1 MKILQV
7 FDLFSPQTG
16 GGTVDVISKI
26 SQGLID
32 KGHEVTLCT
41 SDYKIDIP
49 YIKRIKGLNIDLHHN
64 KFKFCGIYFMPD
76 LLKINVQKY
85 DVIHLNCFRS
95 FQNIVLCRKARKY
108 GVPYIIDAH
117 GSTSR
122 YSGIKKLFKLTYDN
136 CFGYQD
142 IKHASKFI
150 AENELGAK
158 EYERYGIPKE
168 KIAIIHP
175 PFDLKEFENLPPKDI
190 DESYILF
197 IGRIHKAK
205 GLEFLVRTISLLRNQ
220 KVNIHLI
227 IAGTNDGYKNKL
239 IDLIIRLGLE
249 DYVHIT
255 DYVSGENK
263 LTLLV
268 NAKMLIQPSYREAG
282 ARPSFEAIM
291 CNTPVIATR
300 GTGAGLDIWKA
311 NCENLVEYGNTQDLA
326 DTIKC
331 VLDNPARN
339 KIKIENGQRYIKDN
353 LSIETI
359 VEKYE
364 KVYKEILK

>member
-7 FDLFSPQTG
+7 FDLFSPQIG

-41 SDYKIDIP
+41 SDYKIDVP
-49 YIKRIKGLNIDLHHN
+49 YIKQVKGLNVDLHHN
-64 KFKFCGIYFMPD
+64 KFKSCGIYFMPD
-76 LLKINVQKY
+76 LLKLNVRKY

-95 FQNIVLCRKARKY
+95 FQNVVLCRKARKY

-122 YSGIKKLFKLTYDN
+122 YSGIKNLFKLIYDT
-136 CFGYQD
+136 CYGYQD
-142 IKHASKFI
+142 IKYSSKFI
-150 AENELGAK
+150 AENELGVK

-175 PFDLKEFENLPPKDI
+175 PFDLKEFENLPIKNKEEHDVLFMGRISKIKGLDFLIKAIALLKQRGEKVKLVVAGSDDGFQKELEKLIKLLDI
-190 DESYILF
+190 TDDVYILGF
-197 IGRIHKAK
+197 VSNDQK
-205 GLEFLVRTISLLRNQ
+205 LSLL
-220 KVNIHLI
+220 KTV
-227 IAGTNDGYKNKL
+227 G
-239 IDLIIRLGLE
+239 
-249 DYVHIT
+249 V
-255 DYVSGENK
+255 
-263 LTLLV
+263 LV
-268 NAKMLIQPSYREAG
+268 QPSKFEAG

-291 CNTPVIATR
+291 CNTPVIATK

-326 DTIKC
+326 DTIKY

-364 KVYKEILK
+364 KVYREITG